1 MVMVRL
7 PKKQACLLS
16 LPPLLYNLSDKRQST
31 KATDW
36 PDLCHK
42 QQKREWWALMAASQ
56 FIAINVVNRRTCD
69 TSFMKLSVIDRVD
82 FLLQRKE
89 WVIIW
94 HQLFY
99 QIEIASSISNLMPF
113 MVESILNLGLC
124 FIHRTADDSPNP
136 VTFFLID
143 VTVVSHR
150 VPGLSISLPCDVGE
164 VSCLILW
171 TL

>member
-1 MVMVRL
+1 MSSFSPPTFVQSVRQTTVYDGDWL
-7 PKKQACLLS
+7 TGPLS
-16 LPPLLYNLSDKRQST
+16 QTT
-31 KATDW
+31 KE
-36 PDLCHK
+36 
-42 QQKREWWALMAASQ
+42 RVMAASQ
-56 FIAINVVNRRTCD
+56 FIAINVVSRRTCD

-82 FLLQRKE
+82 FFLQRKE

-99 QIEIASSISNLMPF
+99 QIEIASSISNFMPF
-113 MVESILNLGLC
+113 MVESLGLC

-150 VPGLSISLPCDVGE
+150 VPGFSISLPCDVGE